1 MQSPKLSLSVD
12 PSLPLFSI
20 QFHWLLSD

>member
-1 MQSPKLSLSVD
+1 MQSPKVPLSVD